1 MGLEPVRFA
10 VLGDVRVHRGNVV
23 PDLAG
28 PQERAFTALLLV
40 CAGAPIAVSE
50 IVEVLW
56 GADPPRSAVNV
67 VRRHVG
73 SLRRLLEP
81 GLAMRAPGRWLA
93 RDAGGYR
100 LAVDAGSLD
109 LLRFRALREEAN
121 RVSRRSPERALPL
134 LTEALALWSGPVA
147 AGVPDRIRA
156 HALFAAVDRERLA
169 AVREAADAAARAGMP
184 QAVLAEL
191 RQAADRHP
199 LDEPLQSALVLAL
212 GAAGRRPEA
221 LTVYE
226 SVRARLAEELGIDPG
241 AELREARD
249 AVLHVHVSTAPS
261 PDPRRRENPE
271 SRETPEGRENRGSRE
286 GWENREGRNSRGS
299 RGSWGSWENRAGRE
313 GTESAPCPR
322 GAQSPQDPGHAQ
334 GPNGPVGPTI
344 PGGLWSPRDPEI
356 REIREIP
363 EIPGG
368 PPGPED
374 AVVLCDSSVGP
385 GPAAEPEPRPQPVA
399 AAEPAAMPA
408 RPVPDQL
415 PQDVPGFTGRQ
426 AELDEIL
433 RLLDAGGPRPEPTRS
448 DVGPEGSAQ
457 AVPAQAGLAHEGA
470 AVAARPGTVVIGAIA
485 GMAGVGKTSLAVHW
499 AHRVA
504 DRFPDGRLYVNL
516 RGFDP
521 SGAVMEPGEAVR
533 GFLDALGVAPERV
546 PPGVDAQSALY
557 RSVLAGR
564 KVLVVLDNARDAD
577 QVEPLLP
584 GAPGCLA
591 LVTSRDALSGLVAA
605 HGAHSLTLRPFDAD
619 QARAFLDRRLGA
631 ERVAAEPEA
640 ADEIGDLCA
649 GLPLALA
656 CAAARAAVHPHFALS
671 AVAAELRELHGSLDA
686 FARDDATVDVG
697 TVFSWSSR
705 AVSAQAARLFRLLAL
720 HPGPDFTLP
729 AAAALAGLSVRRT
742 RPLLAE
748 LTALHLVAEPTPA
761 RYSFHDL
768 LRAHAGELVDEQHS
782 GADRQAALD
791 RLHHHYLHTAHAA
804 ERLLAPHAD
813 PLPPPPA
820 PPGVHP
826 DPLADDG
833 RALAWL
839 TAEHAVLLAV
849 VEAAATSGCSAQ
861 ERLACQL
868 AWSLEPFFD
877 RRGHWH
883 DGLAVQ
889 RTALD
894 AALRS
899 ADPVLEAR
907 GLGAL
912 ARIEGRLGLH
922 KRSVARLERALALF
936 TELGDDAGRAHTH
949 RSLGW
954 HREQRGDLPGAL
966 RHNQVALDLFRSR
979 GDRAAQAGVLNSVGW
994 YHALLGEY
1002 RQALEHCFAALAML
1016 QELGDRYGQ
1025 AATWDSIAYAHHH
1038 LGRHPHALLGYH
1050 NALVLLRDLGVPYLE
1065 AEILVRVGETH
1076 LATGDH
1082 EGARVAWRQALGL
1095 LRGLGHPDA
1104 ERVEALLTARDGRAG
1119 AG

>member
-1 MGLEPVRFA
+1 MPLEPVRFA
-10 VLGDVRVHRGNVV
+10 VLGDVRVRRGSAVL
-23 PDLAG
+23 DLAG
-28 PQERAFTALLLV
+28 PQERAFAALLLV
-40 CAGAPIAVSE
+40 CAGQPIAVSE

-67 VRRHVG
+67 VRRRVG

-81 GLAMRAPGRWLA
+81 GLAVRAKGRWLV

-100 LAVDAGSLD
+100 LAVDADSSD
-109 LLRFRALREEAN
+109 LLRFRALREEAS
-121 RVSRRSPERALPL
+121 RISRRMPEQALRL
-134 LTEALALWSGPVA
+134 LTEALALWRGPVA
-147 AGVPDRIRA
+147 VGIPERIRA
-156 HALFAAVDRERLA
+156 HAVFAAVDRERLA
-169 AVREAADAAARAGMP
+169 AVREAADAAARAGTP
-184 QAVLAEL
+184 QAVLPEL
-191 RQAADRHP
+191 RRAADRHA
-199 LDEPLQSALVLAL
+199 LDELLQAELVLAL
-212 GAAGRRPEA
+212 GAAGRRSEA

-249 AVLHVHVSTAPS
+249 TVLHAPS
-261 PDPRRRENPE
+261 ASSSGPRDGGNPRGPECPEHPEHPESPENPD
-271 SRETPEGRENRGSRE
+271 S
-286 GWENREGRNSRGS
+286 
-299 RGSWGSWENRAGRE
+299 
-313 GTESAPCPR
+313 
-322 GAQSPQDPGHAQ
+322 AQSPQGQVSAQDPVSPVSPGSPGDPESLGDPGSLGSPQ
-334 GPNGPVGPTI
+334 GPGGSGSPGNSQGLNAPESPRNSQVLDGPGSAVGPQD
-344 PGGLWSPRDPEI
+344 PGSP
-356 REIREIP
+356 
-363 EIPGG
+363 GNV
-368 PPGPED
+368 PGPRG
-374 AVVLCDSSVGP
+374 AGVLSG
-385 GPAAEPEPRPQPVA
+385 A
-399 AAEPAAMPA
+399 AAASAPAL
-408 RPVPDQL
+408 PVPDQL

-433 RLLDAGGPRPEPTRS
+433 GLLDASGAHPRPARS
-448 DVGPEGSAQ
+448 DLAQGDPVHASRAHGDPAGGSR
-457 AVPAQAGLAHEGA
+457 PA
-470 AVAARPGTVVIGAIA
+470 TVVISAIG

-533 GFLDALGVAPERV
+533 GFLDALGVPPERV
-546 PPGVDAQSALY
+546 PPGADAQSALY

-564 KVLVVLDNARDAD
+564 RVLVVLDNARDAD

-584 GAPGCLA
+584 GSPGCLA
-591 LVTSRDALSGLVAA
+591 IVTSRDALSGLVAA
-605 HGAHSLTLRPFDAD
+605 HGAHSLTLRPFDAG

-640 ADEIGDLCA
+640 ADEIGELCA

-656 CAAARAAVHPHFALS
+656 CTAARAAVHPHFPLS
-671 AVAAELRELHGSLDA
+671 AVAAELREVHGSLDA
-686 FARDDATVDVG
+686 FARADATVDVG

-705 AVSAQAARLFRLLAL
+705 AVSAGAARLFRLLAL

-729 AAAALAGLSVRRT
+729 AAAALAGLTVRRT

-748 LTALHLVAEPTPA
+748 LTALHLVAEPVPA
-761 RYSFHDL
+761 RHSFHDL
-768 LRAHAGELVDEQHS
+768 LRAHAGELLRAQHS
-782 GADRQAALD
+782 GAERRAALD
-791 RLHHHYLHTAHAA
+791 RLYHHYLHTAHAA
-804 ERLLAPHAD
+804 DRLLAPNAD

-820 PPGVHP
+820 PPGVP
-826 DPLADDG
+826 AEPLADDD

-849 VEAAATSGCSAQ
+849 VDAAAASGRPAQ

-894 AALRS
+894 AARRS

-907 GLGAL
+907 GLRAL
-912 ARIEGRLGLH
+912 ARVEGRLGLH
-922 KRSVARLERALALF
+922 TRSVARLERALSLF

-966 RHNQVALDLFRSR
+966 RHNQLALDLFRAG
-979 GDRAAQAGVLNSVGW
+979 GDRAAQASVLNSVGW

-1025 AATWDSIAYAHHH
+1025 AATWDSIAYAHHR
-1038 LGRHPHALLGYH
+1038 LGRHPHALLGYR

-1065 AEILVRVGETH
+1065 ADILVRVGETH

-1082 EGARVAWRQALGL
+1082 EGARVAWERALIL

-1104 ERVEALLTARDGRAG
+1104 ERVESLLTARDGHAG